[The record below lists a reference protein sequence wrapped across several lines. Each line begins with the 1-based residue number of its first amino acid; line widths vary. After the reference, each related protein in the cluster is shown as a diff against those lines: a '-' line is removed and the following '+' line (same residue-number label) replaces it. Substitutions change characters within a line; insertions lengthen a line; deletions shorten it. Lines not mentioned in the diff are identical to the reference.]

1 MQLRLFVI
9 SLGVAL
15 LAACAAPRD
24 TQVAAQDPSACRAE
38 YRTGTNIPVKSCTAM
53 SEDEQRLQQEQTDQV
68 LQNIRSQPDEGVL
81 LVKAGAS
88 GG

>member
-38 YRTGTNIPVKSCTAM
+38 YRTGTNIPVKNCSAM
-53 SEDEQRLQQEQTDQV
+53 SEDEQRLQKEQTDQV
-68 LQNIRSQPDEGVL
+68 FQNMRVNP
-81 LVKAGAS
+81 VKAS
-88 GG
+88 SP